1 MVIFQLDIWNGT
13 SIIAGLYVL
22 EKKKSM
28 FKVQGWNQWKFI
40 AFFKE
45 AYKIF

>member
-22 EKKKSM
+22 EKKNPCSK
-28 FKVQGWNQWKFI
+28 FKAEISGNL
-40 AFFKE
+40 
-45 AYKIF
+45 